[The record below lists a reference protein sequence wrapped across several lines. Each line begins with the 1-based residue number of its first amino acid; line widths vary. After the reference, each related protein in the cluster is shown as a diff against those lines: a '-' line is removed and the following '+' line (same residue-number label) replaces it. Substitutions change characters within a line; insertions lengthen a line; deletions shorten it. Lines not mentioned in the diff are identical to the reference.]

1 MKDKIKKALNE
12 FRVDKGK
19 ECKERL
25 SEFFNSVHI
34 LEDMSS
40 KKSFGYSDSDSEA
53 IISELCGLL
62 LYTDGGE
69 GEFMEQYNKLA
80 ELVTSLPDV
89 QRKPIGFRE

>member
-19 ECKERL
+19 ECKDRL

-34 LEDMSS
+34 LEDMTS

-53 IISELCGLL
+53 IISELCGML

-80 ELVTSLPDV
+80 ELITSLPDV

>member
-19 ECKERL
+19 ECKDRL
-25 SEFFNSVHI
+25 DEFFNSVHV
-34 LEDMSS
+34 LEEMAS
-40 KKSFGYSDSDSEA
+40 KKSFGYAVPDSEA
-53 IISELCGLL
+53 IISELCGML

-89 QRKPIGFRE
+89 QRTPIGFRK